1 MSGNVNETAI
11 WEKDDGG
18 LARMA
23 AREVGSGGL
32 GFWLYF
38 EAGTKVIDRFGMWV
52 MRRKNGSSPTA
63 GVRVCWKGATCR
75 LLGWDLLR
83 ETWEGWQ
90 AWGWSR
96 ALHSQ
101 VEMPQ
106 VGDGGRVHRDEG
118 RLSEDR

>member
-1 MSGNVNETAI
+1 MSGKVNETAI

-52 MRRKNGSSPTA
+52 MRRKKCVQPDYRGQSLLEGSHLPSP
-63 GVRVCWKGATCR
+63 G
-75 LLGWDLLR
+75 LGPSGGD
-83 ETWEGWQ
+83 
-90 AWGWSR
+90 
-96 ALHSQ
+96 
-101 VEMPQ
+101 
-106 VGDGGRVHRDEG
+106 VGGGGRRGAGAGPWTARWRCHR
-118 RLSEDR
+118 